1 MTFQQ
6 WDGEKWKVVSDWI
19 APDWAL
25 LRPIIE
31 KSAAAY
37 AAEQGITPRDC
48 SSQQAQ
54 LN

>member
-6 WDGEKWKVVSDWI
+6 WDGSKWNVVSNWI

-31 KSAAAY
+31 KSAAGY
-37 AAEQGITPRDC
+37 AAEKGIKLRTSDD
-48 SSQQAQ
+48 ATD
-54 LN
+54 